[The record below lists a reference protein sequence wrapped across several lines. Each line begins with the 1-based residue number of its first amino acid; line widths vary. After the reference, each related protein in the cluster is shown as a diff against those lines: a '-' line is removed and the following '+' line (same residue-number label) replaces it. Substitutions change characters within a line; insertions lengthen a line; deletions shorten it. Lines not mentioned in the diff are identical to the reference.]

1 MLDTIAS
8 GGAKTLQELAA
19 ENAVHPGQHSFTT
32 AISYGKGFGYSNK
45 RPALTLTEKLAEPL
59 RGKKLVLEFLK
70 EGLVNQ
76 AAYARMSGSTSVFAF
91 AYITKVTA
99 DTVRAIPY
107 AIGDL
112 ISGQSPMSLPFV

>member
-59 RGKKLVLEFLK
+59 RGKKLVLEFLR
-70 EGLVNQ
+70 EAL
-76 AAYARMSGSTSVFAF
+76 
-91 AYITKVTA
+91 
-99 DTVRAIPY
+99 
-107 AIGDL
+107 
-112 ISGQSPMSLPFV
+112 

>member
-19 ENAVHPGQHSFTT
+19 ENAVHPGT
-32 AISYGKGFGYSNK
+32 AFIYNGDFLWQRLRIFQQKACVDIDREIGRAVEGKEVSLRILK
-45 RPALTLTEKLAEPL
+45 R
-59 RGKKLVLEFLK
+59 
-70 EGLVNQ
+70 GLVNQ
-76 AAYARMSGSTSVFAF
+76 AASARMSGSTNVFAF